1 MISAIAA
8 DQFSWPK
15 QIERWFAEI
24 TRKRIRR
31 ETFRSDL
38 FKAIQD
44 YIRLYN
50 KNPRPFQR
58 VASAGDY
65 PQGQ

>member
-1 MISAIAA
+1 VISAIAA
-8 DQFSWPK
+8 DQFSWPN

-38 FKAIQD
+38 IKAIQD